1 MPRLDDIRAG
11 YLPLLDSAVLLVA
24 ADKGFAEVRGVRLIL
39 NRETSWATIRDRM
52 GIGQLDAAHMLA
64 PMPIAASLGL
74 GPLAVPMVAPFVLAL
89 GGNAVT
95 VSNAV
100 AERMATINPVMDGPA
115 AAGQALRRTVE
126 AARRDGRPPLR
137 FAVVHRHSSH
147 NYDLRYWLAASGIGP
162 DRDIDITVVP
172 PPLMP
177 DALATGQI
185 DGFCVGEPWS
195 TIAVRRGAG
204 HIVTSKAEIWRRGP
218 EKVLG
223 LSAHFAETRGEVLE
237 RLILALHDAA
247 AWCEDSA
254 NRETL
259 AALLAA
265 KEHLNVPESAL
276 LPALEGRLET
286 APGKRRA
293 IEGFV
298 TFHGADANRPNQDHG
313 QWLFRQMVR
322 WGDATDSE
330 TARDRAAA
338 VFSPASYDTA
348 LGPLGPNR
356 DSKRRLSENDRPAGL
371 YDVAEENPASN

>member
-24 ADKGFAEVRGVRLIL
+24 ADKGFAEARDVRLIL

-52 GIGQLDAAHMLA
+52 GVGQLDAAHMLA

-100 AERMATINPVMDGPA
+100 AERMATTDPVMDGPA
-115 AAGQALRRTVE
+115 AAGQALRRIVE
-126 AARRDGRPPLR
+126 AARRDARPPLR

-223 LSAHFAETRGEVLE
+223 VSAHFAETRGEVLA

-254 NRETL
+254 NREAL

-298 TFHGADANRPNQDHG
+298 TFHGAKANRPNPDHG

-322 WGDATDSE
+322 WDDATDSE
-330 TARDRAAA
+330 TAHDLAAA

-348 LGPLGPNR
+348 LGRLPPNR
-356 DSKRRLSENDRPAGL
+356 ESKRTLSENDRPTRL
-371 YDVAEENPASN
+371 YDVSGENPASK